1 MCRIKKSYE
10 VNLDKIVL
18 SGGVFQNNYLL
29 KGIYNK
35 LKNNGFKVFF
45 NEKVPINDEG
55 ISLGQLA
62 IGDSIIER
70 ERRNVHCNTR
80 ENYKY

>member
-1 MCRIKKSYE
+1 M
-10 VNLDKIVL
+10 
-18 SGGVFQNNYLL
+18 
-29 KGIYNK
+29 
-35 LKNNGFKVFF
+35 FF

-70 ERRNVHCNTR
+70 EKINVHCNTG
-80 ENYKY
+80 ENCKY

>member
-1 MCRIKKSYE
+1 MGLRY
-10 VNLDKIVL
+10 
-18 SGGVFQNNYLL
+18 
-29 KGIYNK
+29 
-35 LKNNGFKVFF
+35 FF

-80 ENYKY
+80 GNYKY